1 MTQLAKSIEGQGHHM
16 SRDII
21 ISSMIEETFDN
32 EESKLD
38 PLGLSVDSSLAVTE
52 GGLILKH
59 MPPSATHP
67 KNT

>member
-1 MTQLAKSIEGQGHHM
+1 MKSPSSIIGQEGHIL
-16 SRDII
+16 RVII
-21 ISSMIEETFDN
+21 ISSMMEETFDK

-38 PLGLSVDSSLAVTE
+38 PLGLCVYSSLAVTE